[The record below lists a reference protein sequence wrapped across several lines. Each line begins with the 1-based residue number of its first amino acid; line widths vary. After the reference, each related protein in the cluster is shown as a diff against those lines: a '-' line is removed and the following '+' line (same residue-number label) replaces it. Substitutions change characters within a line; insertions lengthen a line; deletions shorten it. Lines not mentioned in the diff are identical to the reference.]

1 MKKLLTTKEIREKY
15 SPDFVF
21 ENIQVTFEKNLDKLK
36 LILIDKENSLSNY
49 NKNNQLSFLEV

>member
-21 ENIQVTFEKNLDKLK
+21 ENIQLTFEKNIDKLK
-36 LILIDKENSLSNY
+36 RILMDKNNTLSNY
-49 NKNNQLSFLEV
+49 DKNNQLSF